1 MTPIPHG
8 ARGNG
13 LPAERW
19 QSLSDLDPQLA
30 DAMLGLL
37 ADAGVAA
44 YALPVEGRL
53 THLLHV
59 PVGDRPLDRLFVAG
73 DAAARAREVLDAH
86 LPELEAELEA
96 DADAATGSAPADLPP
111 DLDEAWRAIVAGYDQ
126 DAPGA
131 EDRRGPVAP
140 AAAADDHPDDEPSPG
155 RRTLRRAADRTDP
168 AEPGHASTA
177 GQIPSPPTPAGP
189 TSRPGWPRGARPPDR
204 WMTRSR
210 TTSEHFV
217 PPPPP
222 PHPRGDAVTRW
233 AWAGVVGGPLLLTL
247 ATLLGWSVSGWPAVL
262 GVVGFLAGFATL
274 VARMGDG
281 PRVDDGPDDG
291 AVV

>member
-96 DADAATGSAPADLPP
+96 DAAAAAGPAPADLPP

-131 EDRRGPVAP
+131 EDRRGPAAP
-140 AAAADDHPDDEPSPG
+140 AAATDDLPEDEPGPG
-155 RRTLRRAADRTDP
+155 RRTLRRAADRPDQP
-168 AEPGHASTA
+168 AEGRVDPR
-177 GQIPSPPTPAGP
+177 PPDSGWADIEARLAAQGMPAGP
-189 TSRPGWPRGARPPDR
+189 PDDR
-204 WMTRSR
+204 
-210 TTSEHFV
+210 EPDDEDHFV

-247 ATLLGWSVSGWPAVL
+247 ATLLGWNVAGWPAVL
-262 GVVGFLAGFATL
+262 GVVGFLAGFGTL

>member
-37 ADAGVAA
+37 ADSGVAA

-53 THLLHV
+53 THLLHT
-59 PVGDRPLDRLFVAG
+59 PVADRPLDRLFVAG

-86 LPELEAELEA
+86 LPELEAELE
-96 DADAATGSAPADLPP
+96 SEADLSPP
-111 DLDEAWRAIVAGYDQ
+111 PGDVPHDLDEAWRAIVAGYDQ

-131 EDRRGPVAP
+131 LDRRGPGGPGGEGGGEGGDV
-140 AAAADDHPDDEPSPG
+140 PDEGPNPG
-155 RRTLRRAADRTDP
+155 RRTLRRADDRSGRPVDEPQPPASRDSGWADVEARL
-168 AEPGHASTA
+168 A
-177 GQIPSPPTPAGP
+177 GQGAGA
-189 TSRPGWPRGARPPDR
+189 GRGADSPTDDDD
-204 WMTRSR
+204 
-210 TTSEHFV
+210 HFV

-233 AWAGVVGGPLLLTL
+233 AWAGVVGGPVLLTL
-247 ATLLGWSVSGWPAVL
+247 ATLLGWSVSGWPAVV
-262 GVVGFLAGFATL
+262 GVVGFLAGFGTL

>member
-53 THLLHV
+53 THLLHT
-59 PVGDRPLDRLFVAG
+59 PVGDRPLDRVFVAG
-73 DAAARAREVLDAH
+73 DAAARAREVLNAH

-96 DADAATGSAPADLPP
+96 DAATGAAPVDLPP
-111 DLDEAWRAIVAGYDQ
+111 DLDEAWLAIVAGYDQ
-126 DAPGA
+126 DAAGA

-140 AAAADDHPDDEPSPG
+140 ADPPDSEPGPG
-155 RRTLRRAADRTDP
+155 RRTLRRSADRPDHAHEDRADP
-168 AEPGHASTA
+168 RPPDA
-177 GQIPSPPTPAGP
+177 GWADVEARLAAKGGPAGP
-189 TSRPGWPRGARPPDR
+189 SDEAEPDDD
-204 WMTRSR
+204 
-210 TTSEHFV
+210 EHFV

-222 PHPRGDAVTRW
+222 AHPRGDAVTRW
-233 AWAGVVGGPLLLTL
+233 AWTGVLGGPLLLTL
-247 ATLLGWSVSGWPAVL
+247 ATLLGWSVAGWPAVV

>member
-73 DAAARAREVLDAH
+73 DAAARAREVLDSH

-96 DADAATGSAPADLPP
+96 DADATAAAALADLPP
-111 DLDEAWRAIVAGYDQ
+111 DLDEAWQAIVAGYDQ

-131 EDRRGPVAP
+131 EDRRGPGSP
-140 AAAADDHPDDEPSPG
+140 TPEPDDEPSPG
-155 RRTLRRAADRTDP
+155 RRTLRRATDRPDQAEQGRPDPPGADADWADIEARLAARSATSGP
-168 AEPGHASTA
+168 VPEP
-177 GQIPSPPTPAGP
+177 
-189 TSRPGWPRGARPPDR
+189 DD
-204 WMTRSR
+204 
-210 TTSEHFV
+210 EDHFV
-217 PPPPP
+217 PPTPPAA
-222 PHPRGDAVTRW
+222 PRGDALTRW
-233 AWAGVVGGPLLLTL
+233 AWAGVLGGPLLLTL
-247 ATLLGWSVSGWPAVL
+247 AALLGWSVSGWPALL
-262 GVVGFLAGFATL
+262 GVVGFLAGFGTL

>member
-96 DADAATGSAPADLPP
+96 DADATAAAAPADLPP

-131 EDRRGPVAP
+131 EDRRGPARRGRGRRR
-140 AAAADDHPDDEPSPG
+140 PDDEPSPG
-155 RRTLRRAADRTDP
+155 RRTLRRATDRPDQAEEGRADP
-168 AEPGHASTA
+168 
-177 GQIPSPPTPAGP
+177 
-189 TSRPGWPRGARPPDR
+189 RPPDAGWADIEAR
-204 WMTRSR
+204 LAARGAPTGPRGGR
-210 TTSEHFV
+210 EPDDEDHFV

-222 PHPRGDAVTRW
+222 PLPG
-233 AWAGVVGGPLLLTL
+233 
-247 ATLLGWSVSGWPAVL
+247 ATP
-262 GVVGFLAGFATL
+262 
-274 VARMGDG
+274 
-281 PRVDDGPDDG
+281 
-291 AVV
+291 